1 MLSLEMPLATY
12 RFSPTGG
19 WHRPTS
25 MLASIRI
32 PRCTE
37 SMPSFI
43 AAGCRIG
50 AKIRMIDDGSITL
63 PASSRITLT
72 NSRNA
77 ITPSSLPRIQSAIA
91 CGMFSCDI
99 RNENSTALVMMY
111 SSIALRLADA
121 RSTRGTSLSDRSL

>member
-1 MLSLEMPLATY
+1 
-12 RFSPTGG
+12 
-19 WHRPTS
+19 
-25 MLASIRI
+25 MLASMWM

-37 SMPSFI
+37 SMPSRI

-72 NSRNA
+72 SSRKPT
-77 ITPSSLPRIQSAIA
+77 TPRSLPMIQSAIA

-111 SSIALRLADA
+111 SSIALRFADDS
-121 RSTRGTSLSDRSL
+121 STRGTSLKPMSL